1 MTAVRQWRTL
11 SYMQFIETSI
21 FTRQITDLISD
32 ESYKSLQAA
41 LMLHPETGN
50 LVQGGGGIRKIR
62 WGTESTGKRGGV
74 RVIYYYKNQ
83 CNEIYFLLAYPKTA
97 QEDLSQEQKK
107 VLCKLVKE
115 ELK

>member
-1 MTAVRQWRTL
+1 
-11 SYMQFIETSI
+11 MQFIETSI
-21 FTRQITDLISD
+21 FTRQITELVTD

-41 LMLHPETGN
+41 LMLRPETGN
-50 LVQGGGGIRKIR
+50 LVQGGGGIRKLR
-62 WGTESTGKRGGV
+62 WGAKTAGKRGGI

-83 CNEIYFLLAYPKTA
+83 RNQIFFLLAFPKSV
-97 QEDLSQEQKK
+97 QEDLSQAQKN

>member
-1 MTAVRQWRTL
+1 MTTVRQWRTL

-62 WGTESTGKRGGV
+62 WSTESTGKRGGV

-83 CNEIYFLLAYPKTA
+83 CNEIYFLLAYPKTV